1 LESLDTFKINF
12 MKKLLIV
19 SHFALITMLINAQ
32 TTTKSMAKLPDT
44 GQTGDY
50 TTTFGE
56 DVDYTINPPSFTN
69 NGNGTITDN
78 VTGLMWQQTDG
89 GEMTVE
95 GAATYV
101 AALRLN
107 GYSDW
112 RLPTAHEGFSILNH
126 QRNNP
131 AIDVTYFTATAAEY
145 WWTSDKQVGDA
156 TKIWCTNAGGGIGNH
171 PKLETVSAGGVKKFH
186 VRAVRNVTASTTVA
200 NQFTDNSDGTVK
212 DNLTG
217 LTWQKVPSTST
228 LTWEQALV
236 YAEGLTLGG
245 QSDWR
250 LPNIKELQSINDERI
265 VNPSVSTTYFSTI
278 GTKNYWSSTTLP
290 NQTTRAWYMSTQFG
304 ITTYDLKTSALNVIA
319 VRGSSATTPVELTTF
334 NAKAVNKTSIL
345 NWHTSS
351 ETNSKSFTIERS
363 PNGADYAAIGEVK
376 GQGTTSTPHDYTF
389 TDEDPSVNI
398 NYYRLRQT
406 DFDGKETLS
415 KWLFIVFSKSGISLK
430 ATVAQSALDVV
441 VDNAKPTTLRIFN
454 VAGQQVLLAKV
465 QGAQQLDIQALPNG
479 LYIIQTEKG
488 ETARFLKE

>member
-1 LESLDTFKINF
+1 
-12 MKKLLIV
+12 MKKLLII
-19 SHFALITMLINAQ
+19 SHFALITMLMTAQ

-56 DVDYTINPPSFTN
+56 DVDYTINAPSFTN

-95 GAATYV
+95 SAATYV
-101 AALRLN
+101 TALRLG

-126 QRNNP
+126 QNNNP
-131 AIDVTYFTATAAEY
+131 ALNTTYFTTTAAEY
-145 WWTSDKQVGDA
+145 WWTSNAQANDA

-171 PKLETVSAGGVKKFH
+171 PKLETISAGGVKKFH
-186 VRAVRNVTASTTVA
+186 VRAVRNVNASTTVA
-200 NQFTDNSDGTVK
+200 NQFTDNADGTVK

-217 LTWQKVPSTST
+217 LTWQKVPNTST

-236 YAEGLTLGG
+236 YAEGLTLGSA
-245 QSDWR
+245 SDWR
-250 LPNIKELQSINDERI
+250 LPNIKELESINDERL
-265 VNPSVSTTYFSTI
+265 VNPSVNSTIFSTI

-290 NQTTRAWYMSTQFG
+290 NQTTRAWYLSTQFG
-304 ITTYDLKTSALNVIA
+304 ITTYDLKTSTLNVIA

-334 NAKAVNKTSIL
+334 SGKSSNKTSVL
-345 NWHTSS
+345 YWQTSS

-376 GQGTTSTPHDYTF
+376 GQGTTNTPHDYTF
-389 TDEDPSVNI
+389 TDGDPSVFI

-415 KWLFIVFSKSGISLK
+415 KWLFIVFTKSGISLK
-430 ATVAQSALDVV
+430 ATVADNALEVV

-454 VAGQQVLLAKV
+454 VVGQQVLLAHV
-465 QGAQQLDIQALPNG
+465 QGEQRLDIQSLPNG